1 MTVKQYTGRA
11 NINIYHGDC
20 MEFMKDK
27 PAKYWDLGFDLDIIE
42 LDKDYYDKAVE
53 RFERHINQ
61 KQLF

>member
-27 PAKYWDLGFDLDIIE
+27 PAKYWNLSITDPPYGLILI
-42 LDKDYYDKAVE
+42 
-53 RFERHINQ
+53 
-61 KQLF
+61 

>member
-27 PAKYWDLGFDLDIIE
+27 PAKSYDLAIVISKYFCIF
-42 LDKDYYDKAVE
+42 V
-53 RFERHINQ
+53 
-61 KQLF
+61 